1 MTQKTI
7 IAAFAAALFAAPA
20 FAAEEYEAA
29 AQVYDLT
36 VSIKTTQAAKAKLS
50 PKKNPFITDGTVQ
63 TVYRKQGTQKW
74 TGVLW
79 GCECEAVMGQ
89 WGLINGGST
98 VAGAAIWN
106 TKKPYDVVL
115 VGDIAWHV
123 LNAFDTTGA
132 KIEGAWTI
140 GESTDTSA
148 AFLSF
153 AGFGTL
159 SLNTEKDEDK
169 NLTLENC
176 GSYIKSISGNVS
188 GWMPAPFV
196 EVTGRAAR
204 CTFCGVVD
212 EGTEDTYETAE
223 AWNYCPCI
231 ELDGNAVTAVSGT
244 WTLKYNAKNSKTLK
258 QKTSITEVY
267 KFPSSILPYINE
279 KIAEVTGE

>member
-106 TKKPYDVVL
+106 TALVVGGYVLGENWHIVEANVGIATKVVIVLVVL
-115 VGDIAWHV
+115 AAVVWVALRLRKNREKQRNGS
-123 LNAFDTTGA
+123 
-132 KIEGAWTI
+132 
-140 GESTDTSA
+140 GE
-148 AFLSF
+148 
-153 AGFGTL
+153 
-159 SLNTEKDEDK
+159 
-169 NLTLENC
+169 
-176 GSYIKSISGNVS
+176 
-188 GWMPAPFV
+188 
-196 EVTGRAAR
+196 
-204 CTFCGVVD
+204 
-212 EGTEDTYETAE
+212 
-223 AWNYCPCI
+223 
-231 ELDGNAVTAVSGT
+231 
-244 WTLKYNAKNSKTLK
+244 
-258 QKTSITEVY
+258 
-267 KFPSSILPYINE
+267 
-279 KIAEVTGE
+279 